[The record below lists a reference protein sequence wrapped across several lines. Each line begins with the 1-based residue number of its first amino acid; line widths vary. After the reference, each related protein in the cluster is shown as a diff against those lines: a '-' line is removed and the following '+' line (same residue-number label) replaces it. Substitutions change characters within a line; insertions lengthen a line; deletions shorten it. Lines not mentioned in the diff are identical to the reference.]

1 MAFDF
6 SSNNKPT
13 SILKT
18 DLMSMWITQNWI
30 PTQTHDDYITV
41 ITAEICV
48 NGVMLAKFKD
58 DIKLAENF
66 SFLGY
71 EPMDNPDFLPVHD
84 HNFQGELVTQTGTFI
99 YHFKEQDGEAF
110 DIMVMSAYY
119 TDDHEVA
126 VVACLPKAYLVAWGA
141 FTQMCQRLAYPESKV
156 IVIGGNTNSFE
167 PKVDWDEIILPKDL
181 KDEILNDVQAF
192 FDRGVNIYKRLNLN
206 PFRKLLFAGVPGTGK
221 SMLCNA
227 LAKWVIEKEYQ
238 AIYISSAD
246 SDGSSFWKI
255 QRALYVAADSNKP
268 TLIILE
274 ELDAYLSNDEKALI
288 LNVLDGSESFEN
300 EAGTLLISTT
310 NYPEAIDERVMKRP
324 GRLDRIFIIPETRTV
339 EDAGLML
346 KKYVGEMWQEDHMI
360 VAQKLV
366 GYPGA
371 FIREVAI
378 YALTQLVNEEEEQLT
393 LDRLQNSFNR
403 LQNQIEERDEF
414 VLRRTIGYKI

>member
-1 MAFDF
+1 MSFDF
-6 SSNNKPT
+6 SSNNA
-13 SILKT
+13 SSVLKT
-18 DLMSMWITQNWI
+18 DLMSAWITNTWI
-30 PTQTHDDYITV
+30 PQQSRDDYVIV

-48 NGVMLAKFKD
+48 NGVMLAKFND
-58 DIKLAENF
+58 TIKLDDNF
-66 SFLGY
+66 SFQGY
-71 EPMDNPDFLPVHD
+71 ELIDNPDFLPVYD
-84 HNFQGELVTQTGTFI
+84 HNYEGELVTQTGTYL
-99 YHFKEQDGEAF
+99 YHFAEDDGEKF
-110 DIMVMSAYY
+110 DILVMAAYY

-126 VVACLPKAYLVAWGA
+126 VIACVPKAYLKVWGA
-141 FTQMCQRLAYPESKV
+141 FTQSCQRLAYPESKV

-167 PKVDWDEIILPKDL
+167 PKVDWDEIILPEDL
-181 KDEILNDVQAF
+181 KAEILHDVEAF
-192 FDRGVNIYKRLNLN
+192 FERGVGIYTRLNLN

-227 LAKWVIEKEYQ
+227 LAKRIIEKDYQ

-288 LNVLDGSESFEN
+288 LNVLDGSEAFEN
-300 EAGTLLISTT
+300 ESGTLMISTT

-339 EDAGLML
+339 GDAEKML
-346 KKYVGEMWQEDHMI
+346 KKYVGEMWKDEHAAI
-360 VAQKLV
+360 AEKLV

-378 YALTQLVNEEEEQLT
+378 YALTQLVNAEEEELT
-393 LDRLQNSFNR
+393 LERLRSSFNR
-403 LQNQIEERDEF
+403 LRDQIEERDEF
-414 VLRRTIGYKI
+414 VMRRTMGYKL

>member
-6 SSNNKPT
+6 SPNKP
-13 SILKT
+13 SLILKT
-18 DLMSMWITQNWI
+18 DLMSIWIAQNWVSK
-30 PTQTHDDYITV
+30 QSRDDYITV

-48 NGVMLAKFKD
+48 NGVVLEKFKD
-58 DIKLAENF
+58 DMPLAEKF
-66 SFLGY
+66 AFLGY
-71 EPMDNPDFLPVHD
+71 ELFDNPDYLPVYD
-84 HNFQGELVTQTGTFI
+84 HNFQGEVVTQTGTFL
-99 YHFKEQDGEAF
+99 YHFKEQEGESF
-110 DIMVMSAYY
+110 DVLVMSAYY

-126 VVACLPKAYLVAWGA
+126 VVASVPRAYLDVWGA
-141 FTQMCQRLAYPESKV
+141 FTQICQRLAYPESKV

-181 KDEILNDVQAF
+181 KDEILHDVHAF
-192 FDRGVNIYKRLNLN
+192 FERGVNIYKRLNLN

-227 LAKWVIEKEYQ
+227 LAKWIIEKEYQ

-346 KKYVGEMWQEDHMI
+346 KKYVGEMWQDEHMA
-360 VAQKLV
+360 VAEKLV

-378 YALTQLVNEEEEQLT
+378 YALTQLVNEEEEKLT
-393 LDRLQNSFNR
+393 LGRLQNSFTR
-403 LQNQIEERDEF
+403 LQNQMGVATLCFR
-414 VLRRTIGYKI
+414 LMQQHSS

>member
-1 MAFDF
+1 MSFDF
-6 SSNNKPT
+6 SPNNPLPV
-13 SILKT
+13 LKT
-18 DLMSMWITQNWI
+18 DLMSAWITEHWVPKQER
-30 PTQTHDDYITV
+30 DDYIIV
-41 ITAEICV
+41 ITAEICT
-48 NGVMLAKFKD
+48 NTMMLTKFTD
-58 DIKLAENF
+58 DIKLAKTF
-66 SFLGY
+66 VFKGY
-71 EPMDNPDFLPVHD
+71 SPVDNPDFVPVFS
-84 HNFQGELVTQTGTFI
+84 NNYQGELLTQTGTYC
-99 YHFKEQDGEAF
+99 YHFEEENGEAF
-110 DIMVMSAYY
+110 DVLIMSAYY
-119 TDDHEVA
+119 SDDQEIA
-126 VVACLPKAYLVAWGA
+126 VVACVPKAYLKAWGA
-141 FTQMCQRLAYPESKV
+141 FTQTCQRLAYPESKV

-167 PKVDWDEIILPKDL
+167 PKVDWDEIILPTDL
-181 KDEILNDVQAF
+181 KDEILRDVEAF
-192 FDRGVNIYKRLNLN
+192 FERGVDIYKRLNLN

-227 LAKWVIEKEYQ
+227 LAKRIIEKDHQ

-255 QRALYVAADSNKP
+255 QRALYVAADSQKP

-339 EDAGLML
+339 GDAELML
-346 KKYVGEMWQEDHMI
+346 KKYVGEMWRDEHI
-360 VAQKLV
+360 AVAEKLV

-378 YALTQLVNEEEEQLT
+378 YSLTQLVNEEANELT
-393 LDRLQNSFNR
+393 VERLNSSFNR
-403 LQNQIEERDEF
+403 LRNQIEERDEF
-414 VLRRTIGYKI
+414 VMRRSMGYKL

>member
-1 MAFDF
+1 MSFDF
-6 SSNNKPT
+6 SPNNASPV
-13 SILKT
+13 LKT
-18 DLMSMWITQNWI
+18 DLMSAWIVENWI
-30 PTQTHDDYITV
+30 PQQDRDDYITV

-48 NGVMLAKFKD
+48 NGVMLAKFND
-58 DIKLAENF
+58 EIKLADTF
-66 SFLGY
+66 VFKGY
-71 EPMDNPDFLPVHD
+71 EPHENPEFLPIFD
-84 HNFQGELVTQTGTFI
+84 HNYQGELVTQTGTYL
-99 YHFKEQDGEAF
+99 YHFEEDGGEKF
-110 DIMVMSAYY
+110 DVLVMSAYY

-126 VVACLPKAYLVAWGA
+126 VIASVPKAYMKAWGA
-141 FTQMCQRLAYPESKV
+141 FTQTCQRLAYPESKV

-167 PKVDWDEIILPKDL
+167 PKVDWDEIILPTDL
-181 KDEILNDVQAF
+181 KEEILKDVEAF
-192 FDRGVNIYKRLNLN
+192 FERGVGIYKRLNLN

-227 LAKWVIEKEYQ
+227 LAKRIIEKDYQ

-255 QRALYVAADSNKP
+255 QRALYVAADSKKP

-300 EAGTLLISTT
+300 DAGTLLISTT

-339 EDAGLML
+339 GDAELML
-346 KKYVGEMWQEDHMI
+346 KKYVGEMWQDDHI
-360 VAQKLV
+360 AVAEKLV

-378 YALTQLVNEEEEQLT
+378 YALTQLVNEEEEALT
-393 LDRLQNSFNR
+393 LDRLDSSFNR
-403 LQNQIEERDEF
+403 LRNQIEERDEF
-414 VLRRTIGYKI
+414 VLRRTMGYKL

>member
-1 MAFDF
+1 MSFDF
-6 SSNNKPT
+6 SPNNVSPV
-13 SILKT
+13 LKT
-18 DLMSMWITQNWI
+18 DLMSSWIDNNWS
-30 PTQTHDDYITV
+30 PKQSRDDYITV
-41 ITAEICV
+41 IVAEICV
-48 NGVMLAKFKD
+48 NGVMLEKFNE
-58 DIKLAENF
+58 DIKLAETYKF
-66 SFLGY
+66 MGY
-71 EPMDNPDFLPVHD
+71 EVLQNPEFLSVND
-84 HNFQGELVTQTGTFI
+84 HNYQGEIVTQTGTFL
-99 YHFKEQDGEAF
+99 YHFKNEADEELF
-110 DIMVMSAYY
+110 DVLVMSAYY

-126 VVACLPKAYLVAWGA
+126 VVASVPKAHMKAWGA
-141 FTQMCQRLAYPESKV
+141 FTQTCQRLAYPESKV

-167 PKVDWDEIILPKDL
+167 PKVDWDEIILPTDL

-192 FDRGVNIYKRLNLN
+192 FSRGVNIYKRLNLN

-227 LAKWVIEKEYQ
+227 LAKWIIEKDYQ

-255 QRALYVAADSNKP
+255 QRALYVAADSSKP

-300 EAGTLLISTT
+300 ESGTLLISTT

-324 GRLDRIFIIPETRTV
+324 GRLDRIFIIPETRTIG
-339 EDAGLML
+339 DAEKML
-346 KKYVGEMWQEDHMI
+346 KKYVGEMWQDEH
-360 VAQKLV
+360 VAVAEKLV

-378 YALTQLVNEEEEQLT
+378 YALTQLVNEEEERLT
-393 LDRLQNSFNR
+393 VDRLRSSYER
-403 LQNQIEERDEF
+403 LRNQIEERDEF
-414 VLRRTIGYKI
+414 VMRRTIGYKM

>member
-6 SSNNKPT
+6 LPNNKPA

-18 DLMSMWITQNWI
+18 DLMSIWITKNWV
-30 PTQTHDDYITV
+30 PEQSRDDYIMV

-48 NGVMLAKFKD
+48 NGMTLSKFTD
-58 DIKLAENF
+58 DTPLAEKF
-66 SFLGY
+66 SFKGY
-71 EPMDNPDFLPVHD
+71 EPFENPDFVPIHD
-84 HNFQGELVTQTGTFI
+84 HNYEGELVVQTGAFI
-99 YHFKEQDGEAF
+99 YHFQENKGESF
-110 DIMVMSAYY
+110 DVMVMSAYY

-126 VVACLPKAYLVAWGA
+126 VVACVPKHYLDAWGA

-167 PKVDWDEIILPKDL
+167 PKVDWDEIILPTDL
-181 KDEILNDVQAF
+181 KEEILHDVQAF
-192 FDRGVNIYKRLNLN
+192 FDRGVGIYKRLNLN

-346 KKYVGEMWQEDHMI
+346 KKYVGEMWQEDHMA
-360 VAQKLV
+360 VAEKLV

-378 YALTQLVNEEEEQLT
+378 YALTQLVNEEEEKLT
-393 LDRLQNSFNR
+393 LERLQNSFSR

>member
-1 MAFDF
+1 MSFDF
-6 SSNNKPT
+6 SPNNVSPV
-13 SILKT
+13 LKT
-18 DLMSMWITQNWI
+18 DLMSAWIAEHWV
-30 PTQTHDDYITV
+30 PTQDRDDYITV

-48 NGVMLAKFKD
+48 NGVMLAKFND
-58 DIKLAENF
+58 DIKLSDTF
-66 SFLGY
+66 VFKGY
-71 EPMDNPDFLPVHD
+71 EPLENPEFLPVFD
-84 HNFQGELVTQTGTFI
+84 HNYQGELVTQTGTYL
-99 YHFKEQDGEAF
+99 YHFVEEETDDKF
-110 DIMVMSAYY
+110 DVLVMSAYY

-126 VVACLPKAYLVAWGA
+126 VVASVPKEYMKAWGS
-141 FTQMCQRLAYPESKV
+141 FTQTCQRLAYPESKV

-167 PKVDWDEIILPKDL
+167 PKVDWNEIILPTDL
-181 KDEILNDVQAF
+181 KEEILRDVEAF
-192 FDRGVNIYKRLNLN
+192 FQRGVGIYKRLNLN

-227 LAKWVIEKEYQ
+227 LAKRIIEKDYQ

-255 QRALYVAADSNKP
+255 QRALYVAADSKKP

-300 EAGTLLISTT
+300 DAGTLLISTT

-339 EDAGLML
+339 GDAELML
-346 KKYVGEMWQEDHMI
+346 KKYVGEMWRDEH
-360 VAQKLV
+360 VAVAEKLV

-378 YALTQLVNEEEEQLT
+378 YSLTQLVNEEEEILS
-393 LDRLQNSFNR
+393 LDRLESSFNR
-403 LQNQIEERDEF
+403 LRNQIEERDEF
-414 VLRRTIGYKI
+414 VMRRTMGYKL